1 MERGF
6 MTIYIETEYITLS
19 QFLKLADLIM
29 SGGEDKMYLGTHKI
43 LVNGIEDNRRGRK
56 LYDGDE
62 VNVQGKKYQIRHK

>member
-1 MERGF
+1 

-29 SGGEDKMYLGTHKI
+29 SGGEAKMFLGTLKI

>member
-1 MERGF
+1 

-29 SGGEDKMYLGTHKI
+29 SGGEAKMYLGTYKI